1 VATTRGVRLSKPNS
15 PSSTLAALGLP
26 AGPGSIYELAITHRS
41 FAFERPTPIPHNERL
56 EFLGDAILGALVTDL
71 CYRSFPDLTE
81 GQMARLRASVV
92 STQALAQLA
101 REIGLG
107 AHIRLGRGER
117 ASGGHDKSS
126 LLADTFEALV
136 GATYLDRGMEHLAA
150 VLVPIFAARLLQV
163 AAAGGGYDAKT
174 ALQEAVVRLEGER
187 PAYRL
192 ASTGPDHAK
201 VFTASVY
208 VNEELHGTGSGRSK
222 KEAEQNAAAQA
233 LMRLGP
239 AGALRSE
246 RDARAS

>member
-15 PSSTLAALGLP
+15 PSSILAALGLP
-26 AGPGSIYELAITHRS
+26 ARPGSIYELAVTHRS

-71 CYRSFPDLTE
+71 IYRSFPDLTE

-92 STQALAQLA
+92 STQALAELA

-107 AHIRLGRGER
+107 SHLRLGRGEG
-117 ASGGHDKSS
+117 ASGGQDKSS

-136 GATYLDRGMEHLAA
+136 GATYLDRGMDHLAE
-150 VLVPIFAARLLQV
+150 VLVPVFADRLLRV
-163 AAAGGGYDAKT
+163 ASAGGGYDAKT
-174 ALQEAVVRLEGER
+174 ALQEVVVRLGGER

-192 ASTGPDHAK
+192 VSTGPDHAK
-201 VFTASVY
+201 IFTASVY
-208 VNEELHGTGSGRSK
+208 INEELHGTGSGRSK
-222 KEAEQNAAAQA
+222 KEAEQNAAAKA
-233 LMRLGP
+233 LVRLGP
-239 AGALRSE
+239 GRPGE